1 MKKQITLLLS
11 GVLLSGCLLATPA
24 HADPYLNGVWSG
36 AYDYGDQI
44 GPNAVWFSVVFETEG
59 DEVKGRSLEMQTF
72 GREPSVGLSAE
83 LKGVAS
89 GDIISLVKKYD
100 GSGGQSH
107 SVHLR
112 LSYDADGNL
121 TGEWML
127 DPQTKGRVELFKL
140 GFTEAEL
147 DAFAEDDYD

>member
-1 MKKQITLLLS
+1 MIDTEPWKRWLKDDGKLFVHIFCHRRLMY
-11 GVLLSGCLLATPA
+11 P
-24 HADPYLNGVWSG
+24 
-36 AYDYGDQI
+36 
-44 GPNAVWFSVVFETEG
+44 FETEG